1 MIDKK
6 YTEHKDQEIIN
17 AYFEYFYSYANR
29 NWQAMISKFAD
40 TITMFGTGIDE
51 ISLNNKDT
59 LSFFSREFDQS
70 PAPIEF
76 DIKELEVYRL
86 RDSIAYIMISMDM
99 KIMLPDNL
107 IECSNNRTTALMIN
121 EEGEWKL
128 AHGHWSQPAEGQDVG
143 ESVPYLLLK
152 EKNRELEEKVA
163 ERTREI
169 EKQNI
174 ELHKLNK
181 AKTDLLSIIA
191 HDLRSPFNA
200 FMGLTEV
207 MLMNFDENITNPAY
221 FRERITLI
229 NERAHSLFNVADT
242 LLNWAWTQTNNIE
255 VKKTKTNLN
264 QIINNQLNNLR
275 DISVAKH
282 ITVHFPQTNDTILYT
297 DSDILGIII
306 RNIISNSIKY
316 SYKNGKVSILVNNDK
331 TNVII
336 RISDSGIGMQED
348 RVKEILASSTN
359 KSTLGTSNEKGIGL
373 GISICKDLISKIGGR
388 LHISSEI
395 DKGTEV
401 SLTIPVE

>member
-1 MIDKK
+1 
-6 YTEHKDQEIIN
+6 
-17 AYFEYFYSYANR
+17 
-29 NWQAMISKFAD
+29 
-40 TITMFGTGIDE
+40 
-51 ISLNNKDT
+51 
-59 LSFFSREFDQS
+59 
-70 PAPIEF
+70 
-76 DIKELEVYRL
+76 
-86 RDSIAYIMISMDM
+86 
-99 KIMLPDNL
+99 
-107 IECSNNRTTALMIN
+107 MIN

-282 ITVHFPQTNDTILYT
+282 ITVHFPQTSDTILYT